1 MTSHVRQAAAPTGSP
16 DPAGPGAVQ
25 PGSGGPTA
33 PTAPDVLGSPASPSS
48 PEVQSDPGAPA
59 PSAAPALSRRAALVA
74 RAAELVR
81 FGTVGGVAFVVDTG
95 LFNLLRFGP
104 GGLLEDKPLTAKVL
118 SVAVATIVAWLGNRY
133 WTFSD
138 RRTETHL
145 RELFGF
151 VVVNIGG
158 MAIALG
164 CLWFSHYVLDLRSP
178 LADNI
183 SANGVGLVLG
193 MVFRYLAYRTFVFT
207 ATPSDSATEP
217 RAGIDDDAPTR
228 TAGA

>member
-1 MTSHVRQAAAPTGSP
+1 MTSDVRPAATATTSPGTSTGTSTGSSTGKA
-16 DPAGPGAVQ
+16 DAGP
-25 PGSGGPTA
+25 A
-33 PTAPDVLGSPASPSS
+33 PRRGL
-48 PEVQSDPGAPA
+48 
-59 PSAAPALSRRAALVA
+59 AARRTALVA
-74 RAAELVR
+74 RVGELLR

-104 GGLLEDKPLTAKVL
+104 GGLLDDKPLTAKVV

-133 WTFSD
+133 WTFAD

-145 RELFGF
+145 REFLGF

-164 CLWFSHYVLDLRSP
+164 CLWFSHYILDLRTP

-207 ATPSDSATEP
+207 ATPNHGPADP
-217 RAGIDDDAPTR
+217 D
-228 TAGA
+228 

>member
-1 MTSHVRQAAAPTGSP
+1 MTSHVPPAATATS
-16 DPAGPGAVQ
+16 DPGPVRGPGHGTL
-25 PGSGGPTA
+25 PDPTA
-33 PTAPDVLGSPASPSS
+33 PEADPVTRRVPAT
-48 PEVQSDPGAPA
+48 
-59 PSAAPALSRRAALVA
+59 RRAALVA
-74 RAAELVR
+74 RATELLR

-104 GGLLEDKPLTAKVL
+104 GGLLDDKPLTAKVV
-118 SVAVATIVAWLGNRY
+118 SVAVATMVAWLGNRY
-133 WTFSD
+133 WTFAE

-207 ATPSDSATEP
+207 ATPKD
-217 RAGIDDDAPTR
+217 R
-228 TAGA
+228 

>member
-1 MTSHVRQAAAPTGSP
+1 MTSHVRQATSPTGSP
-16 DPAGPGAVQ
+16 DPDGPVAA
-25 PGSGGPTA
+25 PLTHAPAELRHGPTE
-33 PTAPDVLGSPASPSS
+33 PSGSSAS
-48 PEVQSDPGAPA
+48 APA
-59 PSAAPALSRRAALVA
+59 AEPPRSRRAALVE
-74 RAAELVR
+74 RAAELLR

-104 GGLLEDKPLTAKVL
+104 GDLLADKPLTAKVL

-138 RRTETHL
+138 RKTQTQL
-145 RELFGF
+145 REFIGF

-158 MAIALG
+158 MGIALG

-207 ATPSDSATEP
+207 ATP
-217 RAGIDDDAPTR
+217 AGTPDDGAAGSGTAPTR
-228 TAGA
+228 TDAA